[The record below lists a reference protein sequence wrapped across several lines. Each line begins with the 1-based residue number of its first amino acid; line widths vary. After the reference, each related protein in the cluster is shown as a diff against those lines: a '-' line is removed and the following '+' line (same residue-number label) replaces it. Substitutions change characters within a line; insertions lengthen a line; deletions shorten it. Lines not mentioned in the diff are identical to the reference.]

1 MTTSSPL
8 KTIEKNWETSVKYRL
23 PATCLPHVCGMG
35 KDEVS
40 FCCRTDSVASWECRW
55 FRNSVQ
61 AVKMSR
67 NFWGLNVIFAFPCC
81 EATQEPQDEQ
91 FDENSDGCILLWKI
105 HVCKDDSDVTRMKV
119 CLRFRKGHISRV
131 RPVLSE
137 ITVKTSLLMINNKLL
152 KNVSSPRISS
162 TQNDRLNL
170 GRIGLRQRFS

>member
-8 KTIEKNWETSVKYRL
+8 KTIEKNWETSVKYWL

-40 FCCRTDSVASWECRW
+40 FCCRTDSVASWECCW

-81 EATQEPQDEQ
+81 DATQEPQDEQ

-105 HVCKDDSDVTRMKV
+105 HVCKDDSNVTRMKV

-131 RPVLSE
+131 HPVLSE

-152 KNVSSPRISS
+152 KK
-162 TQNDRLNL
+162 
-170 GRIGLRQRFS
+170 RFLSKNFFYSKWQIEFR